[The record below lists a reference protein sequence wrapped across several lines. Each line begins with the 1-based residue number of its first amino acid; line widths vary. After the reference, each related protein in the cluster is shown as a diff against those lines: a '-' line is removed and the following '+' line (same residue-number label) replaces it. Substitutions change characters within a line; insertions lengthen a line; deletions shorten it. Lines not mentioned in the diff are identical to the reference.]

1 LYKILANSS
10 FPTNNVH
17 YLPSCH
23 STNEIANSLLLGEV
37 EEGTIVLTDDQSDG
51 KGQSGNQWHSEPYKN
66 LTFSIVLKPDFLKA
80 KEQFGLTVVIS
91 LAIKNLLDQYLPGEA
106 MIKWPNDVYFKRKK
120 VSGILIENS
129 LAGQVIESTVV
140 GIGLNVNQLDFGTL
154 NATSMAVASGS
165 TFVLKTVLTQ
175 LVEEISENYDRLR
188 NNDISKLTDEYH
200 KALYGLGEKREFKTN
215 TVFTGEILG
224 TDAAGRLIIESEEA
238 RLKFLNKEVEFLF

>member
-1 LYKILANSS
+1 M
-10 FPTNNVH
+10 
-17 YLPSCH
+17 
-23 STNEIANSLLLGEV
+23 
-37 EEGTIVLTDDQSDG
+37 LTDDQSDG